1 MNLRKLFLSLLAG
14 LSLTSN
20 INLEAKRGR
29 LDFFYQHPVLIGL
42 YCATVCASIWLIN
55 PGPEPEK
62 QGIFVVK
69 KIKRRNSL

>member
-1 MNLRKLFLSLLAG
+1 
-14 LSLTSN
+14 
-20 INLEAKRGR
+20 
-29 LDFFYQHPVLIGL
+29 VLIGL